1 VKIVSRR
8 RKALNCAVEPLE
20 ARRLLSVSLQP
31 LTNLLLP
38 QGSDAQT
45 VDLSQIFTDNAT
57 GASDLVFTA
66 KSDNTA
72 LAQATL
78 SGSVLSLNFAPTAS
92 GFAHIS
98 IQGTAPDGSSAS
110 QTLRLQITASA
121 DRTLTV
127 PLGTAGHGT
136 FRFVEANHTIGQITL
151 TGPGSGTITLGG
163 DNLSLAGTQAR
174 GANQELESIAL
185 TGTTSASRLT
195 IGGVSAMRGRL
206 YANIGNITSDGSLGS
221 IRMQKVNLVGDITLD
236 GGVSS
241 INIAG
246 AQSSS
251 LAFGQSIGPIALT
264 VGNFNDVNLATPAPF
279 GLIRGGDWVSTDSV
293 PESFHAAYIS
303 RVYMTGNFD
312 VGVQL
317 TGTGAPGRTLG
328 KLTVGG
334 AIGGTWNIPGSSAP
348 FLIGG
353 TTSDWNATLA
363 SVPYIDDLGSMGG
376 SLTIPSLPWLK
387 VHGNMIGT
395 LLNFTGTSGTD
406 LRSMHVY
413 GVIRSSAIESGAN
426 LGPILAEALQ
436 ATLVYAGVAP
446 LPQGQVLPASATD
459 LSASATIESI
469 TLRPRGKVK
478 IGFQASDIA
487 AASLGNLALATT
499 EVNNNGVA
507 FGLAAETIGHVSVR
521 DLTHHRQLNL
531 NNVRD
536 TATLAAQIAASGFTQ
551 QDLSLTILS

>member
-221 IRMQKVNLVGDITLD
+221 IRMQKVNLVGDITLE

-241 INIAG
+241 IDIAG

-251 LAFGQSIGPIALT
+251 LAFGQSIGPITLK

-459 LSASATIESI
+459 LNASATIESI

>member
-1 VKIVSRR
+1 MKIVSRR

>member
-1 VKIVSRR
+1 
-8 RKALNCAVEPLE
+8 
-20 ARRLLSVSLQP
+20 
-31 LTNLLLP
+31 
-38 QGSDAQT
+38 
-45 VDLSQIFTDNAT
+45 
-57 GASDLVFTA
+57 
-66 KSDNTA
+66 
-72 LAQATL
+72 
-78 SGSVLSLNFAPTAS
+78 
-92 GFAHIS
+92 
-98 IQGTAPDGSSAS
+98 
-110 QTLRLQITASA
+110 
-121 DRTLTV
+121 
-127 PLGTAGHGT
+127 
-136 FRFVEANHTIGQITL
+136 
-151 TGPGSGTITLGG
+151 
-163 DNLSLAGTQAR
+163 
-174 GANQELESIAL
+174 
-185 TGTTSASRLT
+185 
-195 IGGVSAMRGRL
+195 MRGRL